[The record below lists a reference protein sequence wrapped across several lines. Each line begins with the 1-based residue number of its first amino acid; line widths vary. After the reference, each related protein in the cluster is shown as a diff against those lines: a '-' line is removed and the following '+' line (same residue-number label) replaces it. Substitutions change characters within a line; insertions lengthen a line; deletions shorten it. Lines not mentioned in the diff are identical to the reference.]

1 MNSVIPSPSE
11 LKRIQQEKGKL
22 GIDDILGNGFTESMS
37 SAIKEAR
44 KERRLEA
51 HVEYDFF
58 VENLLPV
65 IAGKVED
72 KDILQ
77 KWTAWL
83 GGSNVTANIV
93 RNGELYLVIP
103 PIDDKLQFNI
113 SDHRIPP
120 KAAFEEYS
128 RLAEVNEAAATRNL
142 LTAVQGWHKEYTLE
156 QLYLD
161 YSKWNEIF
169 VEHGYEPRDLSNL
182 ELIIDK
188 EKLASLGGTVS
199 AVETKPEENIFDNE
213 EW

>member
-1 MNSVIPSPSE
+1 MASVIPSPSE

-22 GIDDILGNGFTESMS
+22 GIDDLLGSGFTESMS
-37 SAIKEAR
+37 DAIKESR

-51 HVEYDFF
+51 HVDYDFF
-58 VENLLPV
+58 VEHILPV

-93 RNGELYLVIP
+93 RDGELYLVIP
-103 PIDDKLQFNI
+103 PIDNKLQFNI
-113 SDHRIPP
+113 SEHRIPP
-120 KAAFEEYS
+120 KAAFEDYS

-142 LTAVQGWHKEYTLE
+142 LSAVQGWHKEYTLE

-169 VEHGYEPRDLSNL
+169 IEHGYEPRDLSNL

-188 EKLASLGGTVS
+188 EKLAALGGSVQSTPNQQE
-199 AVETKPEENIFDNE
+199 ETLFDDE
-213 EW
+213 GW